1 MNAKTVNERM
11 NKKTEIE
18 QKIEAL
24 IFDLDGVITQT
35 RKTHKKAWR
44 ESFDAFFREKEN
56 DFGRQESM
64 TEDDYQQYVDGKP
77 RYDGVQSF
85 LESRSIK
92 LPLGNPDDE
101 PGFDTICALGNLKNK
116 LFNELVEREGVE
128 IYQDAIEKLRN
139 WKKLGI
145 KTAIVSSSKNC
156 RNIIR
161 VAGIEDLFDTRVD
174 GLVSAEIGLKGKPDP
189 DIFIE
194 AAKRLNARPE
204 NSVIF
209 EDAVSGVQAGQK
221 GYFGLVVGVN
231 RYNNAEALL
240 ENGADIIIKDFNEL
254 DLTDP
259 DLKEEYFS
267 RQGKPIFPGH
277 PEIFDV
283 LKEKKP
289 AIFLDYD
296 GTLSPIVPRP
306 EDAIISDE
314 MKATLKRLAQIFT
327 VAIVTGRDKEDVENL
342 AGLDEL
348 IYAGSHGYIIT
359 GPDGLFMEHEDS
371 KKIIPQLDRIEEEIE
386 KELKEQTEGTQLDR
400 KRYAIGVHFRNAR
413 PEDEQVV
420 YEIVN
425 KMISKYEGFKTGEG
439 KKILEIKPDLDWHKG
454 KAVEW
459 ILKALKLSERK
470 DIIPMFI
477 GDDITDEDAFK
488 TLKGKGIG
496 ILVGGHGKPTAAE
509 YALKNVF
516 QVREFFERLIGMYES
531 KPEKA
536 SQRH

>member
-1 MNAKTVNERM
+1 MNRKTG
-11 NKKTEIE
+11 IE
-18 QKIEAL
+18 QKIESL

-44 ESFDAFFREKEN
+44 ESFDKFFLEHGNEA
-56 DFGRQESM
+56 GLQESM
-64 TEDDYQQYVDGKP
+64 SEDDYQMYVDGKP

-92 LPLGNPDDE
+92 LPLGNPNDQ
-101 PGFDTICALGNLKNK
+101 PGFETICALGNLKNK
-116 LFNELVEREGVE
+116 LFNELVVREGVE
-128 IYQDAIEKLRN
+128 IYHDAIEKLRH

-174 GLVSAEIGLKGKPDP
+174 GMVSAEIGLKGKPNP
-189 DIFIE
+189 DIFVE
-194 AAKRLNARPE
+194 AAKRLNVRPE

-259 DLKEEYFS
+259 DLQEEYFS
-267 RQGKPIFPGH
+267 RQGKPIFPGNK
-277 PEIFDV
+277 EIFDV
-283 LKEKKP
+283 LAKKKP

-306 EDAIISDE
+306 EDAIISEE
-314 MKATLKRLAQIFT
+314 MKTTLKRLARIFT

-342 AGLDEL
+342 VGLDEL

-359 GPDGLFMEHEDS
+359 GPAGLFMEHENS
-371 KKIIPQLDRIEEEIE
+371 KKIIPELDRIEKEIE
-386 KELKEQTEGTQLDR
+386 KELKERTEGTQLDR

-413 PEDEQVV
+413 PEDERVV

-425 KMISKYEGFKTGEG
+425 KMIAKHKGFKTGAG

-459 ILKALKLSERK
+459 ILKALKLTDRK
-470 DIIPMFI
+470 DVVPVFI
-477 GDDITDEDAFK
+477 GDDITDEDAFE

-496 ILVGGHGKPTAAE
+496 ILVGGHGKTTAAG

-516 QVREFFERLIGMYES
+516 QVREFFERLIGMYE
-531 KPEKA
+531 
-536 SQRH
+536 